1 MSVIARVVERI
12 VPDRAAPER
21 RSLLDA
27 PGRAPRPL
35 AARWWVWPVVV
46 FVLTRLVDAV
56 MIMTAA
62 RHQIA
67 LDPSITDYQVTV
79 ATPAS
84 PGYWGV
90 ATNWDAQ
97 WFAAIAQHGYPST
110 LPVQEG
116 MVWRSEWA
124 FAPLYPLTVKALM
137 AVTGGSFAVV
147 GTTLT
152 VLMSLAAVVLVHR
165 LVSETAGA
173 FPARAT
179 TLLLCTSMAAPVLQI
194 AYTEGPALFFIALAL
209 LLLRRRR
216 YALTV
221 VALVGL
227 GLTRHVVAPFL
238 VVLLVTAVVERRRRG
253 AWERRSVL
261 TLLAGVAI
269 TGAWPIVVAISTG
282 HLTAFT
288 DTQRAWR
295 RTATTGPFGLFSVG
309 VDLAGP
315 VGVVVV
321 TLVAA
326 SMLWLALR
334 RDGPAWGPELRAWAA
349 AYPMYLFAV
358 APAAISIFRLML
370 LAFPLF
376 WVLPERRPTPW
387 SHRLTLTVLALVGLY
402 LQWYWIRY
410 FLVVGPISEQI
421 AMP

>member
-1 MSVIARVVERI
+1 M
-12 VPDRAAPER
+12 
-21 RSLLDA
+21 
-27 PGRAPRPL
+27 
-35 AARWWVWPVVV
+35 WPVVV
-46 FVLTRLVDAV
+46 FVLTRLVDGV
-56 MIMTAA
+56 MIIMAA

-67 LDPSITDYQVTV
+67 LDGSITNYQ
-79 ATPAS
+79 ATASVPAS
-84 PGYWGV
+84 PGYLWV

-97 WFAAIAQHGYPST
+97 WFWAIAQHGYPEV
-110 LPVQEG
+110 LPLKNG
-116 MVWRSEWA
+116 IVWRSEWA
-124 FAPLYPLTVKALM
+124 FAPLYPWTVKALM
-137 AVTGGSFAVV
+137 ALTGASFPLVATAL
-147 GTTLT
+147 TT
-152 VLMSLAAVVLVHR
+152 VMSLGAVVLVHR

-216 YALTV
+216 YGWTL
-221 VALVGL
+221 VALLAL

-238 VVLLVTAVVERRRRG
+238 VVLAVTAVIERRRLGRWDRKSLATLG
-253 AWERRSVL
+253 VGVL
-261 TLLAGVAI
+261 VTGSWPAVAAVC
-269 TGAWPIVVAISTG
+269 TGR
-282 HLTAFT
+282 LTAFT
-288 DTQRAWR
+288 DTQKAWR
-295 RTATTGPFGLFSVG
+295 NHPATTGPFGLFSVG
-309 VDLAGP
+309 AELAGA
-315 VGVVVV
+315 VGVLVVA
-321 TLVAA
+321 VAA
-326 SMLWLALR
+326 VAILWITLR

-387 SHRLTLTVLALVGLY
+387 AQRTTLAVLAVCGLF

-410 FLVVGPISEQI
+410 FLVIGPISEQF